1 MSKESGI
8 AGVEKMST
16 PQLEERETEIE
27 FILQQAEAA
36 ARKTTY
42 QWVV

>member
-1 MSKESGI
+1 MAKRIKVEER
-8 AGVEKMST
+8 EKMSA
-16 PQLEERETEIE
+16 PQLEEREAEIE

>member
-1 MSKESGI
+1 MAKKER
-8 AGVEKMST
+8 VEEPEKTSI
-16 PQLEERETEIE
+16 PQLEEREGEIA

>member
-1 MSKESGI
+1 MAKKIKVEER
-8 AGVEKMST
+8 EKMST